1 MAEQGTGTYLHALD
15 GRIRVKSA
23 LVKRT
28 PHKAAALEQQLRAH
42 PGITEVTVNPIT
54 GSVLVL
60 YDTQQ
65 LAQQQIFD
73 LLRAVNCFPE
83 VTTMP
88 ISMFTSI
95 LPPPKTVAEFGQGV
109 LRMVAMST
117 MEFAVQRLVYAI
129 L

>member
-23 LVKRT
+23 FVKGA
-28 PHKAAALEQQLRAH
+28 PHKAAALEQQLRTH
-42 PGITEVTVNPIT
+42 LGITEVTVNPIT

-65 LAQQQIFD
+65 LVQHQVFD
-73 LLRAVNCFPE
+73 FLRAANCFPE
-83 VTTMP
+83 VTKTPM
-88 ISMFTSI
+88 SMI
-95 LPPPKTVAEFGQGV
+95 PPPRTVAEFGQG
-109 LRMVAMST
+109 LIRTVAMST

>member
-23 LVKRT
+23 LVKRA
-28 PHKAAALEQQLRAH
+28 PHKAAALEQQLRSH

-65 LAQQQIFD
+65 LVQHQILD
-73 LLRAVNCFPE
+73 LLRAVNCFSG
-83 VTTMP
+83 VTTTP
-88 ISMFTSI
+88 RSL
-95 LPPPKTVAEFGQGV
+95 LPPPRTVAEFGQG
-109 LRMVAMST
+109 LIRTIAMST
-117 MEFAVQRLVYAI
+117 MEFVVQRLIYAI

>member
-23 LVKRT
+23 QLKGT

-42 PGITEVTVNPIT
+42 PGITEVSVNPIT

-65 LAQQQIFD
+65 LRQQQIFD
-73 LLRAVNCFPE
+73 LLRAVNCLPE
-83 VTTMP
+83 ITTMP
-88 ISMFTSI
+88 ISM
-95 LPPPKTVAEFGQGV
+95 LPPPKTVAEFGQGL
-109 LRMVAMST
+109 LRTVAMST

>member
-1 MAEQGTGTYLHALD
+1 MATQGTGTYLHALD

-23 LVKRT
+23 LVKGA
-28 PHKAAALEQQLRAH
+28 PHKAAALEQQLRIH

-60 YDTQQ
+60 YNTQQ
-65 LAQQQIFD
+65 VAQQQIFD
-73 LLRAVNCFPE
+73 LLRAVNCLPE
-83 VTTMP
+83 AATMS
-88 ISMFTSI
+88 ISM
-95 LPPPKTVAEFGQGV
+95 LPPPKTVAEFGQGL
-109 LRMVAMST
+109 LRTVAMST

>member
-42 PGITEVTVNPIT
+42 PGVTEVTVNSIT

-88 ISMFTSI
+88 IAR
-95 LPPPKTVAEFGQGV
+95 LPPPKTVAEFGQGL
-109 LRMVAMST
+109 LRTVAMSP
-117 MEFAVQRLVYAI
+117 MEFAVQRLMYAI

>member
-23 LVKRT
+23 CVKGA
-28 PHKAAALEQQLRAH
+28 PHKAAALEQQLRTQ
-42 PGITEVTVNPIT
+42 PGVTEVTVNPIT

-65 LAQQQIFD
+65 LVQHQIFD

-83 VTTMP
+83 KTTMP
-88 ISMFTSI
+88 ISM
-95 LPPPKTVAEFGQGV
+95 LPPPKTVAEFGQG
-109 LRMVAMST
+109 LIRTVAMAT

>member
-1 MAEQGTGTYLHALD
+1 MAEQGTRIYLHALD

-23 LVKRT
+23 LVKGA

-42 PGITEVTVNPIT
+42 PGVTKVTVNPIT

-60 YDTQQ
+60 YDTRQ
-65 LAQQQIFD
+65 LAQQHIFD
-73 LLRAVNCFPE
+73 LLRTVNCFPE
-83 VTTMP
+83 VVTMP
-88 ISMFTSI
+88 ISM
-95 LPPPKTVAEFGQGV
+95 LPPPKTVAEFGQGL
-109 LRMVAMST
+109 LRTIAMST